1 MKKSVKRLACIISC
15 IAAAFSVAALS
26 ACVQGPAGPA
36 GPMGQDLDF
45 YDVYNAVNA
54 ERAAD
59 GLQPLTVS
67 EFVKEYFGYI
77 SSEAEEAVKEQAV
90 MNYSLLSSV
99 ALISDYTVGSS
110 SFLGSATHQSY
121 AGSGVIVELDKEAGD
136 AYIVTNAHVVYEP
149 ASSEK
154 YCDSV
159 YAYLYGNDEQFI
171 DYDLANTGVLNYN
184 GIPSSEIEV
193 IGISLNYDLA
203 VLKVTGSEVLKNSHA
218 VAASFAK
225 DEEFYAGEKVYA
237 VGNPEG
243 AGLTVTDGII
253 SRDSEYISLEIDEV
267 RDYRVMR
274 TDAAVNGGNSGGG
287 LFNSD
292 GEIVGIVNSKNENAD
307 SDNIAFAL
315 PSTYARRIVQ
325 SMIDSYESSGTASR
339 SVQKALIGI
348 TSTVSNTYAY
358 YDGDAGVTK
367 LSEIVTVESVQYGS
381 AAVRVLRAGDVIKKF
396 SIGSCSS
403 VTKNCILEEKA
414 SDFTMTYD
422 ESRAVDGGQCSFDVT
437 RQYMISDAMFA
448 VREGDVVELVIERGG
463 VEMYA
468 YFVYSTQAFFTSYN

>member
-1 MKKSVKRLACIISC
+1 M
-15 IAAAFSVAALS
+15 
-26 ACVQGPAGPA
+26 
-36 GPMGQDLDF
+36 
-45 YDVYNAVNA
+45 
-54 ERAAD
+54 
-59 GLQPLTVS
+59 
-67 EFVKEYFGYI
+67 
-77 SSEAEEAVKEQAV
+77 
-90 MNYSLLSSV
+90 
-99 ALISDYTVGSS
+99 
-110 SFLGSATHQSY
+110 
-121 AGSGVIVELDKEAGD
+121 
-136 AYIVTNAHVVYEP
+136 
-149 ASSEK
+149 
-154 YCDSV
+154 
-159 YAYLYGNDEQFI
+159 
-171 DYDLANTGVLNYN
+171 
-184 GIPSSEIEV
+184 
-193 IGISLNYDLA
+193 
-203 VLKVTGSEVLKNSHA
+203 
-218 VAASFAK
+218 
-225 DEEFYAGEKVYA
+225 YA